1 MKFLRNRWLLGLIVI
16 VFFILDRL
24 TKYLFTRDISN
35 ERCFFIEPIINKGI
49 VFGIPLAASLKTIF
63 FILIIFALLFLM
75 SWLVR
80 SWAAGNKLKIFSL
93 LLILLGAFSNLMD
106 RINIGGV
113 IDFIDL
119 RIWPVFNLAD
129 MMIVAGIAFLF
140 LNKADSKK

>member
-1 MKFLRNRWLLGLIVI
+1 
-16 VFFILDRL
+16 
-24 TKYLFTRDISN
+24 
-35 ERCFFIEPIINKGI
+35 
-49 VFGIPLAASLKTIF
+49 
-63 FILIIFALLFLM
+63 M
-75 SWLVR
+75 SWLIR